1 MSTNE
6 HSISLIFHCV
16 IYISGKD
23 CFVDVDHKE
32 ISWEIRRLALT
43 MAKYLEDRMF
53 ESQSR
58 SGKSQKSLY
67 QIDAV
72 LTQIVSSLAKLHRA
86 TMRNWHEMLHIIGNF
101 AYTQETS
108 LDEILEKGETRGK
121 FPPFQDLFHAH
132 CAQM

>member
-1 MSTNE
+1 M
-6 HSISLIFHCV
+6 
-16 IYISGKD
+16 
-23 CFVDVDHKE
+23 DVDHKE

-121 FPPFQDLFHAH
+121 FRPFQDLFHAH